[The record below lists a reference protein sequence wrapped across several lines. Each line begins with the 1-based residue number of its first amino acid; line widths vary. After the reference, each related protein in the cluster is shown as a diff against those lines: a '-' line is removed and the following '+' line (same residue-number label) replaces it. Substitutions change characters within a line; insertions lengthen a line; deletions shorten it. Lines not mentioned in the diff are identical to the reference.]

1 LIDGTIKSLKSQVEC
16 DKMLVL
22 VVLWGAFFLINFN
35 VAMMIPL
42 LPFIQQSVGLSTWQA
57 GWILAAFPV
66 TAMISNL
73 LLGPWIDRLGRKR
86 FIVLG
91 TTACTVVFLL
101 TAAARN
107 ASTLIVC
114 RALVGVFMPMVGASV
129 FAAIADYIPP
139 EDRARVTGYVTT
151 AAPVAFL
158 LSMSLGMLLGG
169 LLAWQAPLIVVACFA
184 GALAISAAQLPP
196 TSVSALANAPVTTQ
210 TYVARL
216 RSLSGGRETQL
227 VFLAY
232 LSWSAAVFVFLGL
245 YPTWIVQRGL
255 IGHGPGSIGAML
267 FLGEVGGLF
276 GALLAGR
283 LANLFVHPLNLCAIA
298 ALVTAIVVF
307 SVPLG
312 HDRVVFQAAAY
323 VSFAFGRD
331 LLLALILGGSMLLIP
346 ASQRG
351 SLNAVLNAIYQTGAT
366 AGALIGAWLYGM
378 RSTFMLNASVS
389 GCLFV
394 ICGFSIW
401 LISSTA
407 QRPLDSAIDVK

>member
-1 LIDGTIKSLKSQVEC
+1 
-16 DKMLVL
+16 MLVL

-42 LPFIQQSVGLSTWQA
+42 LPFIQQAVGLSTWQA
-57 GWILAAFPV
+57 GWILAAFPIS
-66 TAMISNL
+66 ALISNL

-86 FIVLG
+86 FIVFG
-91 TTACTVVFLL
+91 TTACTAVFLL

-129 FAAIADYIPP
+129 FAAIADYVPP
-139 EDRARVTGYVTT
+139 EERARVTGYVTT

-158 LSMSLGMLLGG
+158 MSMSLGMLLGG
-169 LLAWQAPLIVVACFA
+169 LLAWQAPLIVIAGIS
-184 GALAISAAQLPP
+184 GALALGALRLPP
-196 TSVSALANAPVTTQ
+196 TAASALANAPVTTR
-210 TYVARL
+210 TYVVRL

-255 IGHGPGSIGAML
+255 MGHGPGSIGAML
-267 FLGEVGGLF
+267 FLGEAGGLF

-283 LANLFVHPLNLCAIA
+283 LANLFVHPLSLCAIA
-298 ALVTAIVVF
+298 AVVTAMVVF

-312 HDRVVFQAAAY
+312 HGMLVFQAAAY

-331 LLLALILGGSMLLIP
+331 LMLALILGGSMLLIP

-351 SLNAVLNAIYQTGAT
+351 SLNAVLNAVYQTGAT
-366 AGALIGAWLYGM
+366 AGALISAWLYGM
-378 RSTFMLNASVS
+378 QSTFVLNAAVS
-389 GCLFV
+389 GSLFFV
-394 ICGFSIW
+394 CGFSLW
-401 LISSTA
+401 LISNNA
-407 QRPLDSAIDVK
+407 KRPLDRAIDVQ

>member
-1 LIDGTIKSLKSQVEC
+1 
-16 DKMLVL
+16 MLAIA
-22 VVLWGAFFLINFN
+22 VLWGAFFLINFN

-42 LPFIQQSVGLSTWQA
+42 LPYIQKSVGLSTWQA
-57 GWILAAFPV
+57 GWILAAFPI

-73 LLGPWIDRLGRKR
+73 LLGPWVDRLGRKR

-91 TTACTVVFLL
+91 ATACTAVFLL
-101 TAAARN
+101 TATARN

-129 FAAIADYIPP
+129 FAAIADYVPP
-139 EDRARVTGYVTT
+139 QDRARVTGYVTT

-158 LSMSLGMLLGG
+158 LSMSMGMLLGG
-169 LLAWQAPLIVVACFA
+169 LLAWQVPLIMIAFFA
-184 GALAISAAQLPP
+184 GALAISAARLPP
-196 TSVSALANAPVTTQ
+196 TSASALANAPVTAQ
-210 TYVARL
+210 TYLARL

-255 IGHGPGSIGAML
+255 VGHGSGSLGAML
-267 FLGEVGGLF
+267 FLGELGGLL
-276 GALLAGR
+276 GALLASR
-283 LANLFVHPLNLCAIA
+283 LAKLVIHPLSLCAMA
-298 ALVTAIVVF
+298 AFVTAVVVF

-312 HDRVVFQAAAY
+312 HDIEAFQAAAY
-323 VSFAFGRD
+323 IGFAFGRD
-331 LLLALILGGSMLLIP
+331 LMLALILGGAMHLIP

-366 AGALIGAWLYGM
+366 VGALISAWLYEM

-389 GCLFV
+389 GSLFV
-394 ICGFSIW
+394 VCGFSLW
-401 LISSTA
+401 LIASTA
-407 QRPLDSAIDVK
+407 RRPINSAIDVQ